1 MTTYERII
9 SELGDGL
16 GMALAPDSSGLT
28 ELFAE
33 NRAVLVR
40 ADETGENELT
50 VFTTVAT
57 APEDGFPA
65 DTLKRALAM
74 NLFGREVAGHHL
86 GFFADT
92 LILSASL
99 PLADLTA
106 EALGDRLVM
115 LARVA
120 DKLAGQLEA
129 GSDNVPEEDNSSL
142 GNGFM
147 AV

>member
-120 DKLAGQLEA
+120 DTLAGQLEA
-129 GSDNVPEEDNSSL
+129 GYDDVPEEDYSSP